1 MRITYLYILRR
12 QHLCIGYIHKVLEPY
27 IGAVNISKYYTIE
40 LVYIYFIVPH
50 TGIAILLYK
59 GNCSVYMSVIPITYQ
74 NSFYLVYS
82 LYKVPAL
89 YVYN

>member
-1 MRITYLYILRR
+1 M
-12 QHLCIGYIHKVLEPY
+12 LEPY

-40 LVYIYFIVPH
+40 LVYIYIYFIVPH

-82 LYKVPAL
+82 
-89 YVYN
+89 